1 MCGIV
6 VGTHM
11 PHFIVIDVQ
20 LHTGFWIEL
29 FPRPLAIFFTLMVDI
44 DQWAIVEAP
53 AFHHARIAIIQV
65 VVVTRSFTPQISVQ
79 TAANRPV
86 IQCDHLETTGT
97 FEDG

>member
-1 MCGIV
+1 
-6 VGTHM
+6 
-11 PHFIVIDVQ
+11 
-20 LHTGFWIEL
+20 
-29 FPRPLAIFFTLMVDI
+29 MVDI